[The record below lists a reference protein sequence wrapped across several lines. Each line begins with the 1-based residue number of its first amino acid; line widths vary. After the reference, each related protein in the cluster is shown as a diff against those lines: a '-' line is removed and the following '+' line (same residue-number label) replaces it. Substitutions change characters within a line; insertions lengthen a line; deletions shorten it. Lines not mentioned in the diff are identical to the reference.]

1 MAEKKG
7 VVEEFKKFISRGNVL
22 DMAVGI
28 IIGTA
33 FTAIVKSLVNDIVMP
48 FIGII
53 LGGTNFAAL
62 KIVIRKANET
72 VPELALTYGNFLQA
86 IIDFLLIALVVFL
99 LVRTINNFKEKQEK
113 ARKAKEAAEVA
124 AAPAPEPAV
133 PADVI
138 LLTEIRDLLKK
149 KEK

>member
-1 MAEKKG
+1 
-7 VVEEFKKFISRGNVL
+7 
-22 DMAVGI
+22 
-28 IIGTA
+28 
-33 FTAIVKSLVNDIVMP
+33 MP

-62 KIVIRKANET
+62 KIVIRKATET